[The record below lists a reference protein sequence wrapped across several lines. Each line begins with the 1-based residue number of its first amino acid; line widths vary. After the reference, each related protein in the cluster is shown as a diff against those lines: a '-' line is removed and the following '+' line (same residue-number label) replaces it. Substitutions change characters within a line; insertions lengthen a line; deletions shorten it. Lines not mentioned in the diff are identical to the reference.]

1 VQAGARTAGCS
12 LQHWRVTSRS
22 YAWHGRCSTG
32 DVPCVNC
39 QGELE
44 ADALYCGFCGH
55 RTRTRSAATVGTV
68 IDDKYRI
75 DEKLAEGGFGAIY
88 RATHLASG
96 AAVALKILHADFA
109 TEPSLAARF
118 LRESEA
124 LLRLRSPHTVIT
136 YERGES
142 RDGTLYIAMELLHG
156 ESLLERF
163 RRLGPLPWR
172 EVLAIMRAV
181 CNSLHEAHARGIV
194 HRDLKPA
201 NIHLGGGVKVLDF
214 GVAKMLPWSGIDDGA
229 DLTLTGQTVG
239 TLEYMAPEQLA
250 SATCDARTDIY
261 ALGVVAYEMITGRRP
276 FPDAHDPPSM
286 ITALFT
292 QSVPPPSHFRQVP
305 PHVDQ
310 MLVRCLQRDP
320 SERYTTAYELALA
333 LDRAVTGRNPPRDE
347 LAVSA
352 SSGAGPRVTHPPA
365 RHVMPPIAYA
375 LPLPE
380 RPSRMPAFDI
390 EVRGTVID
398 AWAHPQRRRTFWW
411 LALGVVIVWTVVAA
425 LVISGA

>member
-1 VQAGARTAGCS
+1 MLEAGAAFCG
-12 LQHWRVTSRS
+12 
-22 YAWHGRCSTG
+22 
-32 DVPCVNC
+32 
-39 QGELE
+39 
-44 ADALYCGFCGH
+44 YCGR
-55 RTRTRSAATVGTV
+55 RTRVRQDPLGAV
-68 IDDKYRI
+68 IDHGYRI
-75 DEKLAEGGFGAIY
+75 EAKLAEGGFGAIY

-109 TEPSLAARF
+109 SDPSLAARF

-156 ESLLERF
+156 ESLHERF

-181 CNSLHEAHARGIV
+181 CSSLHEAHALGIV

-214 GVAKMLPWSGIDDGA
+214 GVAKMLPWSGIDDGN

-276 FPDAHDPPSM
+276 FPEACNAPTM

-292 QSVPPPSHFRQVP
+292 QPVPPPSLIQPVP
-305 PHVDQ
+305 RKVDQ
-310 MLVRCLQRDP
+310 LLLRCLERDP
-320 SERYTTAYELALA
+320 SERYASVAELAA
-333 LDRAVTGRNPPRDE
+333 VLDRTVTGRTPRDE
-347 LAVSA
+347 VAVSA
-352 SSGAGPRVTHPPA
+352 SSGARASYPPTS
-365 RHVMPPIAYA
+365 RPVIPPIAYA
-375 LPLPE
+375 MPMPD
-380 RPSRMPAFDI
+380 RPSKMPAFDI

-398 AWAHPQRRRTFWW
+398 ARPHQRSRAFLG
-411 LALGVVIVWTVVAA
+411 LAIGVVIAWSVVAA
-425 LVISGA
+425 LLIWGA